1 MTDQELDDYIANAKR
16 KSEETGLP
24 IIRQDS
30 VLAPAY
36 KPKQE
41 ESILPTLGGVIGG
54 IAGGLLIK
62 NPMVGQTAGRALV
75 GSLVPSLVGSTAGTA
90 AGTAI
95 ERGIVGDLASQEGA
109 KQMLGNV
116 LENAAWD
123 VGGNLVFSAGGKAY
137 RLGKEA
143 LSKAGITKQSGL
155 FGSEMDATKAAQEF
169 LSKRGATLTAGQLE
183 GSPAMQAAE
192 SFLQGSATGAGEF
205 AKQKEGVKLAVQ
217 KGIDEV
223 RSTLEVSPSFAQ
235 AMRDDEPL
243 KMAAGENFQN
253 LISTA
258 RSEFK
263 DTYRP
268 FYESL
273 SKDLGVYVDMG
284 PIKKRAREELLKIEK
299 IKGAGS
305 SADRKEVLN
314 QILNQDDFLD
324 FGAAHDLRSG
334 FGGAA
339 NDLAMPGK
347 NATSK
352 EAAYRAYEDEISKEM
367 KKSFQLAYSNKSQYD
382 DLMKRNLQG
391 VEQPQVGSTIG
402 SNINLP
408 KTRTPLSKEL
418 MAEYDRTTQAYKEGM
433 EGLYNGTI
441 ISAMKASPSKVGSYL
456 ADLTEP
462 EKFKDLYKAVA
473 QIDRYSS
480 QAASKG
486 ALNDLKYTFL
496 SDSLGTPEK
505 AVKFVNNLK
514 QDEDLTKAF
523 YRMFRN
529 EAPAIKQVLNAADV
543 GLQANTGARYY
554 LDNRLAG
561 LGYQTGLGVIGY
573 LALPS
578 TVQDRLKENLP
589 EAALSAGALIIT
601 PKLLA
606 KAATNKEAMDA
617 LAGLS
622 KYKEGN
628 KVGGA
633 MAAKLASQLT
643 KTGIIDSEYIS
654 SVNNIFNAPKQET
667 PQESMS
673 PSAGELTPEQLEA
686 YIQSK
691 GQ

>member
-41 ESILPTLGGVIGG
+41 ESILPAVGGALGG

-62 NPMVGQTAGRALV
+62 NPMLGQTAGRALV
-75 GSLVPSLVGSTAGTA
+75 GSLIPSLAGSTAGTV
-90 AGTAI
+90 AGTAL

-109 KQMLGNV
+109 KQLIGNV

-123 VGGNLVFSAGGKAY
+123 VGGNLVFSAAGKTY
-137 RLGKEA
+137 RLGKDL
-143 LSKAGITKQSGL
+143 LSKAGISKQGGML
-155 FGSEMDATKAAQEF
+155 GSEMDATKAAQEF
-169 LSKRGATLTAGQLE
+169 LSKRGGTLTMGQLE
-183 GSPAMQAAE
+183 GTPGIQAAE
-192 SFLQGSATGAGEF
+192 AVLKGGSGAGEF
-205 AKQKEGVKLAVQ
+205 AKQQKGVKTALQ
-217 KGIDEV
+217 QGIDEV
-223 RSTLEVSPSFAQ
+223 RSTLDVSPAFAQ
-235 AMRDDEPL
+235 AMKEDEPL
-243 KMAAGENFQN
+243 KMVAGENFQN
-253 LISTA
+253 LINTA
-258 RSEFK
+258 RTEFK

-268 FYESL
+268 FYNSL
-273 SKDLGVYVDMG
+273 SQDYGVYVDMR
-284 PIKKRAREELLKIEK
+284 PVKQKAKEELLRIEK
-299 IKGAGS
+299 IKGAGA
-305 SADRKEVLN
+305 SADRKEVLT

-352 EAAYRAYEDEISKEM
+352 EAAYRAYENEISKEM
-367 KKSFQLAYSNKSQYD
+367 KKSFQLAYSTQGQYD
-382 DLMKRNLQG
+382 TLIQRGLQG
-391 VEQPQVGSTIG
+391 VEQPQVGTTLG
-402 SNINLP
+402 SGFNPP
-408 KTRTPLSKEL
+408 KTNTALSKDL
-418 MAEYDRTTQAYKEGM
+418 MQEYERVTQAYKTGM

-441 ISAMKASPSKVGSYL
+441 TAAMKASPSKVGSYL

-473 QIDRYSS
+473 EIDRYSS

-496 SDSLGTPEK
+496 SDTLGTPEK
-505 AVKFVNNLK
+505 AYKFSQNLK
-514 QDEDLTKAF
+514 QDEDLAKAF
-523 YRMFRN
+523 YRMFRS
-529 EAPAIKQVLNAADV
+529 EAPAIKQVLNAADI
-543 GLQANTGARYY
+543 GLQATTGARYY

-561 LGYQTGLGVIGY
+561 LTYQGTMGVIGY
-573 LALPS
+573 LALPNN
-578 TVQDRLKENLP
+578 VQERLKDNLP
-589 EAALSAGALIIT
+589 EAAMSAGALLIT

-617 LAGLS
+617 LVGLS

-628 KVGGA
+628 KMGGA

-643 KTGIIDSEYIS
+643 KAGIIDSEYIS
-654 SVNNIFNAPKQET
+654 SINNIFNAPKTQEK
-667 PQESMS
+667 PESMS
-673 PSAGELTPEQLEA
+673 APTGELTMDQLDA

>member
-30 VLAPAY
+30 VMAPAY

-41 ESILPTLGGVIGG
+41 ESILPALGGALGG

-62 NPMVGQTAGRALV
+62 NPMLGQTAGRAFV
-75 GSLVPSLVGSTAGTA
+75 GSLIPSLAGSTAGTV
-90 AGTAI
+90 AGTAL
-95 ERGIVGDLASQEGA
+95 ERGIVGDLVSQEGA
-109 KQMLGNV
+109 KQLIGNV

-123 VGGNLVFSAGGKAY
+123 VGGNLVFSAAGKTY
-137 RLGKEA
+137 RIGKDI
-143 LSKAGITKQSGL
+143 LSKVGVSKQGGL
-155 FGSEMDATKAAQEF
+155 LGSEMDATKAAQEF
-169 LSKRGATLTAGQLE
+169 LSKRGGTLTMGQIE
-183 GSPAMQAAE
+183 GTPGLQAMEAV
-192 SFLQGSATGAGEF
+192 LKGGSGAGEF
-205 AKQKEGVKLAVQ
+205 VKQQKGVKTALQ
-217 KGIDEV
+217 QGIDEV
-223 RSTLEVSPSFAQ
+223 LSTLDVSPAFAQ
-235 AMRDDEPL
+235 AMKEDEPL

-268 FYESL
+268 FYNSL
-273 SKDLGVYVDMG
+273 SQDLGVYVDMR
-284 PIKKRAREELLKIEK
+284 PVKQKAKEELLRIEK
-299 IKGAGS
+299 IKGAGA
-305 SADRKEVLN
+305 SADRKEVLT
-314 QILNQDDFLD
+314 QILNQEDFLD

-339 NDLAMPGK
+339 NDLTMPGK

-352 EAAYRAYEDEISKEM
+352 EAAYRAYEDEVSKEM
-367 KKSFQLAYSNKSQYD
+367 KKSFQLAYSTQGQYD
-382 DLMKRNLQG
+382 TLMQRGLQG
-391 VEQPQVGSTIG
+391 VEQPQAGTTLGSG
-402 SNINLP
+402 FNPP
-408 KTRTPLSKEL
+408 KERTALSKEL
-418 MAEYDRTTQAYKEGM
+418 MQEYEKVTQAYKTGM
-433 EGLYNGTI
+433 QGLYNGTI
-441 ISAMKASPSKVGSYL
+441 TAAMKASPSKVGAYL

-473 QIDRYSS
+473 EIDRY
-480 QAASKG
+480 ATKETSKN

-496 SDSLGTPEK
+496 SDTLGTPEK
-505 AVKFVNNLK
+505 AYKFAQNLK

-523 YRMFRN
+523 YRMFRS
-529 EAPAIKQVLNAADV
+529 EASAIKQVLNAADL

-561 LGYQTGLGVIGY
+561 LTYQGTMGIIGY
-573 LALPS
+573 LALPNN
-578 TVQDRLKENLP
+578 VQERLKDNLP
-589 EAALSAGALIIT
+589 EAALSAGALLIT

-617 LAGLS
+617 LVGLS

-628 KVGGA
+628 KIGGA

-643 KTGIIDSEYIS
+643 KAGIIDSDYVS
-654 SVNNIFNAPKQET
+654 SVNSVFNAPKEKVVSEPLTSET
-667 PQESMS
+667 
-673 PSAGELTPEQLEA
+673 GILTPEQLDE
-686 YIQSK
+686 YIRSRSR
-691 GQ
+691 

>member
-41 ESILPTLGGVIGG
+41 ESILPAVGGMVGG

-62 NPMVGQTAGRALV
+62 NPMLGQSAGRALV
-75 GSLVPSLVGSTAGTA
+75 GSLLPSLAGSTAGTV

-95 ERGIVGDLASQEGA
+95 ERGITGDLMSQEGA
-109 KQMLGNV
+109 KQIIGNV

-137 RLGKEA
+137 RLGKDVLA
-143 LSKAGITKQSGL
+143 KAGITKQGGL
-155 FGSEMDATKAAQEF
+155 LGSELDATKAAQEF
-169 LSKRGATLTAGQLE
+169 LSKRGATLTAAQLE
-183 GSPAMQAAE
+183 GSPSMKAAE

-205 AKQKEGVKLAVQ
+205 IKQKEGVKSAIQ

-223 RSTLEVSPSFAQ
+223 RATLEVSPAFAQ
-235 AMRDDEPL
+235 AMSADEPL

-253 LISTA
+253 LINTA

-268 FYESL
+268 FYNSL
-273 SKDLGVYVDMG
+273 SQDYGVYVDMR
-284 PIKKRAREELLKIEK
+284 PIKEKAKEEILRIEK
-299 IKGAGS
+299 IKGAGA

-314 QILNQDDFLD
+314 QILNQNDFLD

-339 NDLAMPGK
+339 NDLSMPGK

-352 EAAYRAYEDEISKEM
+352 EAAYRAYEEAINKEM
-367 KKSFQLAYSNKSQYD
+367 KNSFQLAYSTKGQYD
-382 DLMKRNLQG
+382 TLIEKGLQG
-391 VEQPQVGSTIG
+391 VEQPQVGTTLG
-402 SNINLP
+402 SGFNPP
-408 KTRTPLSKEL
+408 KARTELSKEL
-418 MAEYDRTTQAYKEGM
+418 MKEYEKVTQAYKTGM

-441 ISAMKASPSKVGSYL
+441 TSALKASPSKVGSYL

-462 EKFKDLYKAVA
+462 EKFKDLYKAVSE
-473 QIDRYSS
+473 IDRYVSQSS
-480 QAASKG
+480 SRG

-496 SDSLGTPEK
+496 TDTLGTPEK
-505 AVKFVNNLK
+505 AAKFANNLK

-523 YRMFRN
+523 YRLFRN
-529 EAPAIKQVLNAADV
+529 EAPAIKQVLNAADI
-543 GLQANTGARYY
+543 GLQANTGTRYY

-561 LGYQTGLGVIGY
+561 LGYQTGLGIVGY
-573 LALPS
+573 LAMPS
-578 TVQDRLKENLP
+578 AVQDRLKENLP
-589 EAALSAGALIIT
+589 EAALSAGALLIT

-628 KVGGA
+628 KIGGA

-643 KTGIIDSEYIS
+643 KAGIIDNEYIS
-654 SVNNIFNAPKQET
+654 SINNIFNAPKQEQNQDIGA
-667 PQESMS
+667 PA
-673 PSAGELTPEQLEA
+673 AGELTLEQLDE
-686 YIQSK
+686 YIKSK

>member
-1 MTDQELDDYIANAKR
+1 MTDQELDDYIANAQR
-16 KSEETGLP
+16 KSIETGLP

-41 ESILPTLGGVIGG
+41 ESILPAVGGMIGG

-62 NPMVGQTAGRALV
+62 NPMLGQSAGRALV
-75 GSLVPSLVGSTAGTA
+75 GSLIPSLAGSTVGTVAGTA
-90 AGTAI
+90 L
-95 ERGIVGDLASQEGA
+95 ERGIVGDLTSEEGA
-109 KQMLGNV
+109 KQLIGNV

-137 RLGKEA
+137 RLSKDM
-143 LSKAGITKQSGL
+143 LSKAGVTKQGGL
-155 FGSEMDATKAAQEF
+155 FGTEMDASKAAQEF

-183 GSPAMQAAE
+183 GSPAMKATE

-205 AKQKEGVKLAVQ
+205 AKQRAGVSAAVQ
-217 KGIDEV
+217 QGINEV
-223 RSTLEVSPSFAQ
+223 RSTLDVSPAFAQ
-235 AMRDDEPL
+235 AMSSDEPL

-253 LISTA
+253 LINTA
-258 RSEFK
+258 RGEFK

-268 FYESL
+268 FYNSL
-273 SKDLGVYVDMG
+273 SQDNGVYVDMR
-284 PIKKRAREELLKIEK
+284 PVKERAKQELLRIEK
-299 IKGAGS
+299 IKGAGA

-352 EAAYRAYEDEISKEM
+352 EAAYRAYGDEVSKEM
-367 KKSFQLAYSNKSQYD
+367 KKSFQLAYSSQGQYD
-382 DLMKRNLQG
+382 TLAQRGLQG
-391 VEQPQVGSTIG
+391 VEQPQVGSTLG
-402 SNINLP
+402 PGFNPP
-408 KTRTPLSKEL
+408 KVRTPLSKEL
-418 MAEYDRTTQAYKEGM
+418 MQEYDRVTDAYKAGM
-433 EGLYNGTI
+433 EGLYNGTLTA
-441 ISAMKASPSKVGSYL
+441 AMKASPSKVGSYL

-473 QIDRYSS
+473 EIDRYST

-496 SDSLGTPEK
+496 SDTLGTPEK
-505 AVKFVNNLK
+505 AYKFAQNLK

-523 YRMFRN
+523 YRMFRT
-529 EAPAIKQVLNAADV
+529 EAPALKQVLNAADV
-543 GLQANTGARYY
+543 GLQANTGTRYY

-561 LGYQTGLGVIGY
+561 LGYQTSMGVIGY
-573 LALPS
+573 LALPD
-578 TVQDRLKENLP
+578 TVQDRLKDNLP
-589 EAALSAGALIIT
+589 EAALSAGALLIT

-617 LAGLS
+617 LIGLS

-628 KVGGA
+628 KMGGA

-643 KTGIIDSEYIS
+643 KAGIVDSEYIS
-654 SVNNIFNAPKQET
+654 SINNVFNAPKQVEK
-667 PQESMS
+667 PESMS
-673 PSAGELTPEQLEA
+673 APIGDITPEQLDA